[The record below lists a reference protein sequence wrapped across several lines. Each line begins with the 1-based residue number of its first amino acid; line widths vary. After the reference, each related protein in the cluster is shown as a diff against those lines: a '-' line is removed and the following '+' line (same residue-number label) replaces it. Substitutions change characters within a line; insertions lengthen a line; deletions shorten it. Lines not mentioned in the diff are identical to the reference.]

1 MGSRSR
7 GAGPGLYSR
16 SSSAGSGIDVIGIT
30 DSISAAKSLQALQKL
45 LQQHKEHLQQIHVC
59 AAYKAV
65 VKLSLGLRERT
76 QQPQA
81 SSSGS
86 SSSSS
91 TGSSRDQQPA
101 DGSTALDIL
110 RQLSSRMQQ
119 QIRVARPWDL
129 AQAAWACSKLQ
140 YRDQRL
146 LEAIAQQAQRKAAIL
161 TPQDISQLASAYAR
175 LSYQHPELLQLL
187 QGQATAKAADFQP
200 WVLVHT
206 AWALHT
212 SGQDVSQL
220 LNVAVPLL
228 RDAQQLQKLQAL
240 DLSSLLW
247 LLAGHAL
254 YDEELL
260 QAAAVPLATNIPT
273 YSPASVANALMACAA
288 LGFTTPSLSVA
299 AAQTVLS
306 GIQEQGF
313 KPRQVALSV
322 FALAKL
328 HAYDQQLL
336 DATAAAFERE
346 AQGYSPPLLSMLTW
360 VCVLSKQRLPE
371 GFVQQLVRRSRQQLS
386 GFSANQLASLL
397 RGLLAMP
404 AQQDT
409 NTLLLLS
416 EAHTLLPEK
425 LPGISTNVLTEL
437 IKSLGKQLRRVQQQ
451 QEHDSAQL
459 AGRLEQHVSDGVAS
473 AEGNNTSSSRS
484 GSSSASRALQ
494 QQQPGGQQE
503 ALLGML
509 QDCVAEWSK
518 PARVAQL
525 THWQAMS
532 VEGVLQACGQES
544 LVAVAAQVSAALRDE
559 AARQRDELSA
569 AAGEDDAPGPARQTT
584 APAFP
589 ASGTWVD
596 SFVAST
602 E

>member
-1 MGSRSR
+1 MYGGMACSAQCSRSIQR
-7 GAGPGLYSR
+7 FLNGPGY
-16 SSSAGSGIDVIGIT
+16 
-30 DSISAAKSLQALQKL
+30 
-45 LQQHKEHLQQIHVC
+45 
-59 AAYKAV
+59 
-65 VKLSLGLRERT
+65 
-76 QQPQA
+76 
-81 SSSGS
+81 
-86 SSSSS
+86 
-91 TGSSRDQQPA
+91 
-101 DGSTALDIL
+101 
-110 RQLSSRMQQ
+110 
-119 QIRVARPWDL
+119 
-129 AQAAWACSKLQ
+129 
-140 YRDQRL
+140 
-146 LEAIAQQAQRKAAIL
+146 EAICWVTFFSASRASHG
-161 TPQDISQLASAYAR
+161 SQECLGIIRCADCNRALCYALLCCAVL
-175 LSYQHPELLQLL
+175 LS
-187 QGQATAKAADFQP
+187 
-200 WVLVHT
+200 
-206 AWALHT
+206 
-212 SGQDVSQL
+212 
-220 LNVAVPLL
+220 
-228 RDAQQLQKLQAL
+228 
-240 DLSSLLW
+240 
-247 LLAGHAL
+247 GHAL

-386 GFSANQLASLL
+386 GFSANQVRHPGTALCAKDTGISYASDVWCEWLLAAIEGFGGMTEMGNLDRRCSSRSVVLTSPMCDGMHALPGFVCVTFCTWTEICPAWCALVMRSFCWSCALTLVLLGPCCLLQQLASLL

-544 LVAVAAQVSAALRDE
+544 LVAVAAQVSSCATGTTCWQQVAQLSIGSPRKQTADAAPM
-559 AARQRDELSA
+559 QRL
-569 AAGEDDAPGPARQTT
+569 P
-584 APAFP
+584 
-589 ASGTWVD
+589 SGR
-596 SFVAST
+596 
-602 E
+602 